1 MEEKEQEEKQN
12 YLRQNILDKGYDA
25 NEFVSFLISKKGEAA
40 SDISNWSMKDL
51 HVVVQE
57 FISIHKNEN
66 KVNPQSQN
74 NKNNQSQKEN
84 LAKDYEIIEN
94 NDEIIN
100 DNSDNNNDQKN
111 RANSQKIALNDENF
125 GIIIP
130 EFSECQ
136 KSEINGLNDKENIE
150 ITVTDPQKVNNGFFS
165 KTYINFLITT
175 NPINLKVRRKHYDF
189 IWLRERLSTI
199 FNFNV
204 LPRLPRKG
212 KVNGDM
218 HINKRMRNLQ
228 LFLNYLLKDDLIKNS
243 HIFYDFI
250 SIENEEEFEKKK
262 KIYNKLKTP
271 TEIKDIKTLDGKL
284 KIEVTSQNEILLDKI
299 KSNAILNETVLKQ
312 INDNLKF
319 LKLEMD
325 TVITRISSFFPMFD
339 KLMKIRKL
347 YLPNNIIYESYN
359 QIKNIFKS
367 WSEVLK
373 KQNIFFNKDI
383 KEYFKLLGGNYSHMK
398 SLAELVDEQKNY
410 YKKISKNLIAKKID
424 LFERDEIGDWQ
435 LDEKDKKK
443 VKNFCKDKLI
453 SYKKICYNSTCE
465 AIKLKEKYG
474 YQLNKIISE
483 HNRLRVITNIESR
496 QKVMDFTRKQSQIS
510 SDHIIIMGKII
521 GIMDDCFENQNSE
534 NKEQNDIEINEIKDE
549 ENNVENDE
557 IKDEQKDNGGNIGNK
572 KEEYI
577 KNKDDKDSNQ
587 NGNNK

>member
-1 MEEKEQEEKQN
+1 MEEKKQEEKQN

-25 NEFVSFLISKKGEAA
+25 NEFVAFLISKKGEAA
-40 SDISNWSMKDL
+40 SDISNWSMIDL
-51 HVVVQE
+51 HAVVQE
-57 FISIHKNEN
+57 FILKHENEN
-66 KVNPQSQN
+66 KANPQSQD
-74 NKNNQSQKEN
+74 NKNNQSQKEKIAN
-84 LAKDYEIIEN
+84 EYEIIEN
-94 NDEIIN
+94 NDENIN
-100 DNSDNNNDQKN
+100 ENNNQKN
-111 RANSQKIALNDENF
+111 RSNSKKLELNDENF

-130 EFSECQ
+130 EFAECQ
-136 KSEINGLNDKENIE
+136 KSEINGLNDQENIE

-165 KTYINFLITT
+165 KTYVNFLITT

-189 IWLRERLSTI
+189 VWLRERLSTI
-199 FNFNV
+199 FNLNV

-243 HIFYDFI
+243 HIFYDFL
-250 SIENEEEFEKKK
+250 SIENEEDFEKKK

-271 TEIKDIKTLDGKL
+271 IEIKDIKSIDGKL

-299 KSNAILNETVLKQ
+299 KNNAIFNETVLKQ
-312 INDNLKF
+312 INDNLKL

-325 TVITRISSFFPMFD
+325 TVITRIASFFPMFD

-383 KEYFKLLGGNYSHMK
+383 KEYLKLLGGNYSHMK

-410 YKKISKNLIAKKID
+410 YKKISKNLITKKID

-443 VKNFCKDKLI
+443 VKSFCKDKLM

-483 HNRLRVITNIESR
+483 HNRLRIITNIESR

-534 NKEQNDIEINEIKDE
+534 NKELNDIEINEIKDE
-549 ENNVENDE
+549 DNNIENND
-557 IKDEQKDNGGNIGNK
+557 IKDEQNINEENK
-572 KEEYI
+572 KEEDI
-577 KNKDDKDSNQ
+577 KDNDDKDSNQ
-587 NGNNK
+587 NWNNK

>member
-1 MEEKEQEEKQN
+1 MEEKKQEEKQN

-25 NEFVSFLISKKGEAA
+25 NEFVAFLISKKGEAA
-40 SDISNWSMKDL
+40 SDISNWSMIDL
-51 HVVVQE
+51 HAVVQE
-57 FISIHKNEN
+57 FILKHENEN
-66 KVNPQSQN
+66 KANPQSQD
-74 NKNNQSQKEN
+74 NKNNQSQKEKIAN
-84 LAKDYEIIEN
+84 EYEIIEN
-94 NDEIIN
+94 NDENIN
-100 DNSDNNNDQKN
+100 ENNNQKN
-111 RANSQKIALNDENF
+111 RSNSKKLELNDENF

-130 EFSECQ
+130 EFAECQ
-136 KSEINGLNDKENIE
+136 KSEINGLNDQENIE

-165 KTYINFLITT
+165 KTYVNFLITT

-189 IWLRERLSTI
+189 VWLRERLSTI
-199 FNFNV
+199 FNLNV

-243 HIFYDFI
+243 HIFYDFL
-250 SIENEEEFEKKK
+250 SIENEEDFEKKK

-271 TEIKDIKTLDGKL
+271 IEIKDIKSLDGKL
-284 KIEVTSQNEILLDKI
+284 KIEVTSQNEILLEKI
-299 KSNAILNETVLKQ
+299 KNNAILNETVLKQ
-312 INDNLKF
+312 INDNLKL
-319 LKLEMD
+319 LKIEMD
-325 TVITRISSFFPMFD
+325 TIITRMTSFFPMFD

-367 WSEVLK
+367 WTEVLK

-383 KEYFKLLGGNYSHMK
+383 KEYLKLLGGNYTHMK
-398 SLAELVDEQKNY
+398 SLSELVDEQKNY
-410 YKKISKNLIAKKID
+410 FKKLSKNLVTKKID
-424 LFERDEIGDWQ
+424 LFERNVIEDWQ

-443 VKNFCKDKLI
+443 VKSFCKDKLT
-453 SYKKICYNSTCE
+453 SYKKICYSSTCE
-465 AIKLKEKYG
+465 AIKVKEKYG

-521 GIMDDCFENQNSE
+521 
-534 NKEQNDIEINEIKDE
+534 
-549 ENNVENDE
+549 
-557 IKDEQKDNGGNIGNK
+557 
-572 KEEYI
+572 
-577 KNKDDKDSNQ
+577 
-587 NGNNK
+587 

>member
-1 MEEKEQEEKQN
+1 MEEKKQEEKQN

-25 NEFVSFLISKKGEAA
+25 NEFVAFLISKKGEAA
-40 SDISNWSMKDL
+40 SDISNWSMIDL
-51 HVVVQE
+51 HAVVQE
-57 FISIHKNEN
+57 FILKHENEN
-66 KVNPQSQN
+66 KANPQSQD
-74 NKNNQSQKEN
+74 NKNNQSQKEKIAN
-84 LAKDYEIIEN
+84 EYEIIEN
-94 NDEIIN
+94 NDENIN
-100 DNSDNNNDQKN
+100 ENNNQKN
-111 RANSQKIALNDENF
+111 RSNSKKLELNDENF

-130 EFSECQ
+130 EFAECQ
-136 KSEINGLNDKENIE
+136 KSEINGLNDQENIE

-165 KTYINFLITT
+165 KTYVNFLITT

-189 IWLRERLSTI
+189 VWLRERLSTI
-199 FNFNV
+199 FNLNV

-243 HIFYDFI
+243 HIFYDFL
-250 SIENEEEFEKKK
+250 SIENEEDFEKKK

-271 TEIKDIKTLDGKL
+271 IEIKDIKSLDGRL
-284 KIEVTSQNEILLDKI
+284 KIEVTSQNEILLEKI
-299 KSNAILNETVLKQ
+299 KNNAILNETVLKQ
-312 INDNLKF
+312 INDNLKL
-319 LKLEMD
+319 LKIEMD
-325 TVITRISSFFPMFD
+325 TIITRMTSFFPMFD

-367 WSEVLK
+367 WAEVLK

-383 KEYFKLLGGNYSHMK
+383 KEYLKILGGNYTHMK

-410 YKKISKNLIAKKID
+410 YKKLSKNVIAKKID
-424 LFERDEIGDWQ
+424 LFERNVIEDWQ

-443 VKNFCKDKLI
+443 VKSFCKDKLA
-453 SYKKICYNSTCE
+453 SYKKICHNNTIE
-465 AIKLKEKYG
+465 AIKVKEKYG

-483 HNRLRVITNIESR
+483 HNRLRLITNIESR

-534 NKEQNDIEINEIKDE
+534 YKEQNDIEINEIKDE
-549 ENNVENDE
+549 DNNMENNE
-557 IKDEQKDNGGNIGNK
+557 IKDEQNINEEDK
-572 KEEYI
+572 KEEDI

-587 NGNNK
+587 NEKNK

>member
-1 MEEKEQEEKQN
+1 MEEKKQEEKQN

-25 NEFVSFLISKKGEAA
+25 NEFVAFLISKKGEAA
-40 SDISNWSMKDL
+40 SDISNWSMIDL
-51 HVVVQE
+51 HAVVQE
-57 FISIHKNEN
+57 FILKHENEN
-66 KVNPQSQN
+66 KANPQSQD
-74 NKNNQSQKEN
+74 NKNNQSQKEKIAN
-84 LAKDYEIIEN
+84 EYEIIEN
-94 NDEIIN
+94 NDENIN
-100 DNSDNNNDQKN
+100 ENNNQKN
-111 RANSQKIALNDENF
+111 RSNSKKLELNDENF

-130 EFSECQ
+130 EFAECQ
-136 KSEINGLNDKENIE
+136 KSEINGLNDQENIE

-165 KTYINFLITT
+165 KTYVNFLITT

-189 IWLRERLSTI
+189 VWLRERLSTI
-199 FNFNV
+199 FNLNV

-243 HIFYDFI
+243 HIFYDFL
-250 SIENEEEFEKKK
+250 SIENEEDFEKKK

-271 TEIKDIKTLDGKL
+271 IEIKDIKSIDGKL
-284 KIEVTSQNEILLDKI
+284 KIEVTSQNEILLEKI
-299 KSNAILNETVLKQ
+299 KNNAILNETVLKQ
-312 INDNLKF
+312 INDNLKL
-319 LKLEMD
+319 LKIEMD
-325 TVITRISSFFPMFD
+325 TIITRMTSFFPMFD

-367 WSEVLK
+367 WTEVLK

-383 KEYFKLLGGNYSHMK
+383 KEYLKLLGGNYTHMK

-410 YKKISKNLIAKKID
+410 YKKLSKNLIAKKID
-424 LFERDEIGDWQ
+424 LFERNVIEDWQ

-443 VKNFCKDKLI
+443 VKSFCKDKLT
-453 SYKKICYNSTCE
+453 SYKKICYSNTCE
-465 AIKLKEKYG
+465 AIKVKEKYG

-483 HNRLRVITNIESR
+483 HNRLRLITNIESR

-534 NKEQNDIEINEIKDE
+534 YKEQNDIEINEIKDE
-549 ENNVENDE
+549 DNNIENNE
-557 IKDEQKDNGGNIGNK
+557 IKDEQNINEENK
-572 KEEYI
+572 KEEDI

-587 NGNNK
+587 NEKNK

>member
-1 MEEKEQEEKQN
+1 MEEKKQEEKQN

-25 NEFVSFLISKKGEAA
+25 NEFVAFLISKKGEAA
-40 SDISNWSMKDL
+40 SDISNWSMIDL
-51 HVVVQE
+51 HAVVQE
-57 FISIHKNEN
+57 FILKHENEN
-66 KVNPQSQN
+66 KANPQSQD
-74 NKNNQSQKEN
+74 NKNNQSQKEKIAN
-84 LAKDYEIIEN
+84 EYEIIEN
-94 NDEIIN
+94 NDENIN
-100 DNSDNNNDQKN
+100 ENNNQKN
-111 RANSQKIALNDENF
+111 RSNSKKLELNDENF

-130 EFSECQ
+130 EFAECQ
-136 KSEINGLNDKENIE
+136 KSEINGLNDQENIE

-165 KTYINFLITT
+165 KTYVNFLITT

-189 IWLRERLSTI
+189 VWLRERLSTI
-199 FNFNV
+199 FNLNV

-243 HIFYDFI
+243 HIFYDFL
-250 SIENEEEFEKKK
+250 SIENEEDFEKKK

-271 TEIKDIKTLDGKL
+271 IEIKDIKSLDGKL
-284 KIEVTSQNEILLDKI
+284 KIEVTSQNEILLEKI
-299 KSNAILNETVLKQ
+299 KNNAILNETVLKQ
-312 INDNLKF
+312 INDNLKL
-319 LKLEMD
+319 LKIEMD
-325 TVITRISSFFPMFD
+325 TIITRMTSFFPMFD

-367 WSEVLK
+367 WTEVLK

-383 KEYFKLLGGNYSHMK
+383 KEYLKLLGGNYTHMK

-410 YKKISKNLIAKKID
+410 YKKLSKNLIAKKID
-424 LFERDEIGDWQ
+424 LFERNVIEDWQ

-443 VKNFCKDKLI
+443 VKTFCKDKLT
-453 SYKKICYNSTCE
+453 SYKKICYSSTCE
-465 AIKLKEKYG
+465 AIKIKEKYG

-483 HNRLRVITNIESR
+483 HNRLRLITNIESR

-534 NKEQNDIEINEIKDE
+534 YKEQNDIEINEIKDE
-549 ENNVENDE
+549 DNNIENNE
-557 IKDEQKDNGGNIGNK
+557 IKDEQNINEENK
-572 KEEYI
+572 KEEDI

-587 NGNNK
+587 NEKNK

>member
-100 DNSDNNNDQKN
+100 ENNNNNDQKN

-443 VKNFCKDKLI
+443 VKSFCKDKLI
-453 SYKKICYNSTCE
+453 SYKKICFNSTCE

-521 GIMDDCFENQNSE
+521 GIMDDCFENQNGE
-534 NKEQNDIEINEIKDE
+534 NKEQNDIEIN
-549 ENNVENDE
+549 E

>member
-1 MEEKEQEEKQN
+1 MEEKKQEEKQN

-25 NEFVSFLISKKGEAA
+25 NEFVAFLISKKGEAA
-40 SDISNWSMKDL
+40 SDISNWSMIDL
-51 HVVVQE
+51 HAVVQE
-57 FISIHKNEN
+57 FILKHENEN
-66 KVNPQSQN
+66 KANPQSQD
-74 NKNNQSQKEN
+74 NKNNQSQKEKIAN
-84 LAKDYEIIEN
+84 EYEIIEN
-94 NDEIIN
+94 NDENIN
-100 DNSDNNNDQKN
+100 ENNNQKN
-111 RANSQKIALNDENF
+111 RSNSKKLELNDENF

-130 EFSECQ
+130 EFAECQ
-136 KSEINGLNDKENIE
+136 KSEINGLNDQENIE

-165 KTYINFLITT
+165 KTYVNFLITT

-189 IWLRERLSTI
+189 VWLRERLSTM
-199 FNFNV
+199 FNLNV

-243 HIFYDFI
+243 HIFYDFL
-250 SIENEEEFEKKK
+250 SIENEEDFEKKK

-271 TEIKDIKTLDGKL
+271 IEIKDIKSIDGKL
-284 KIEVTSQNEILLDKI
+284 KIEVTSQNEILLEKI
-299 KSNAILNETVLKQ
+299 KNNAILNETVLKQ
-312 INDNLKF
+312 INDNLKL
-319 LKLEMD
+319 LKIEMD
-325 TVITRISSFFPMFD
+325 TIITRMTSFFPMFD

-367 WSEVLK
+367 WTEVLK

-383 KEYFKLLGGNYSHMK
+383 KEYLKLLGGNYTHMK

-410 YKKISKNLIAKKID
+410 YKKLSKNLIAKKID
-424 LFERDEIGDWQ
+424 LFERNVIEDWQ

-443 VKNFCKDKLI
+443 VKSFCKDKLT
-453 SYKKICYNSTCE
+453 SYKKICYSSTCE
-465 AIKLKEKYG
+465 AIKVKEKYG

-534 NKEQNDIEINEIKDE
+534 YKEQNDIEINEIKDE
-549 ENNVENDE
+549 DNNIENNE
-557 IKDEQKDNGGNIGNK
+557 IKDGQNINEENK
-572 KEEYI
+572 KEEDI

-587 NGNNK
+587 NEKNK

>member
-74 NKNNQSQKEN
+74 NKNNQIQKEN
-84 LAKDYEIIEN
+84 LAKEYEIIEN
-94 NDEIIN
+94 NDEILN
-100 DNSDNNNDQKN
+100 ENNNNQKN
-111 RANSQKIALNDENF
+111 RSNSQKIALNDENF

-130 EFSECQ
+130 EFAECQ
-136 KSEINGLNDKENIE
+136 KSEINGLNDKANIE

-165 KTYINFLITT
+165 KTYVNFLIKT

-189 IWLRERLSTI
+189 VWLRERLATI
-199 FNFNV
+199 FNLNV

-271 TEIKDIKTLDGKL
+271 TEIKDIKSLDGKL

-299 KSNAILNETVLKQ
+299 KNNAIFNETVLKQ
-312 INDNLKF
+312 INDNLKL

-325 TVITRISSFFPMFD
+325 TVITRIASFFPMFD

-383 KEYFKLLGGNYSHMK
+383 KEYLKLLGGNYSHMK

-410 YKKISKNLIAKKID
+410 YKKISKNLITKKID

-443 VKNFCKDKLI
+443 VKSFCKDKLM
-453 SYKKICYNSTCE
+453 SYKKICSNSTCE

-483 HNRLRVITNIESR
+483 HNRLRIITNIESR

-549 ENNVENDE
+549 DNNIENNE
-557 IKDEQKDNGGNIGNK
+557 IKDEQKNNGDNIGNK
-572 KEEYI
+572 KEEDI
-577 KNKDDKDSNQ
+577 KNKDNKDSNQ